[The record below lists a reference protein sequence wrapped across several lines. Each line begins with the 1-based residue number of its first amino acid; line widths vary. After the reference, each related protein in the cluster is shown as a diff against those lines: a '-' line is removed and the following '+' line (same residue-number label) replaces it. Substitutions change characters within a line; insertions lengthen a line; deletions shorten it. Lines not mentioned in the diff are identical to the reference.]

1 MARYVLCPRCELNY
15 IDADK
20 QEYCDVC
27 IKEMQGAK
35 TFADDLEEEE
45 STEETE
51 LCPICGE
58 NYMRPGEKMCDECKK
73 KTEYEEEETEDP
85 EKDDA
90 WRTYLDDD
98 ADDLGI
104 PLPEGEFDDDED
116 EEEEEDEEEGEEK
129 SEDDFEY
136 VSADDYY
143 PDDDDEDDDDDDDS
157 FDDDDA
163 PSPRSGRK
171 KSRRDDDF

>member
-1 MARYVLCPRCELNY
+1 MARYVLCPRCELNF
-15 IDADK
+15 IDADA

-27 IKEMQGAK
+27 LKEMQGAK
-35 TFADDLEEEE
+35 TFADDLEEVEE
-45 STEETE
+45 TEEME

-58 NYMRPGEKMCDECKK
+58 NYMRIGEKMCDECKK
-73 KTEYEEEETEDP
+73 KTEYEEEEIEDP
-85 EKDDA
+85 DKDDA

-104 PLPEGEFDDDED
+104 PLSEGEFDDDEE
-116 EEEEEDEEEGEEK
+116 EEEEEDEEEEK
-129 SEDDFEY
+129 TEDDFEY

-143 PDDDDEDDDDDDDS
+143 PDDDDDDDDS

-163 PSPRSGRK
+163 PAPRSGRK

>member
-35 TFADDLEEEE
+35 TFSDDLEEEE
-45 STEETE
+45 ATEETE

-73 KTEYEEEETEDP
+73 KTEYEEEESEDP
-85 EKDDA
+85 DKDDA

-104 PLPEGEFDDDED
+104 PLPEGEFDD
-116 EEEEEDEEEGEEK
+116 EEEEEEEE
-129 SEDDFEY
+129 
-136 VSADDYY
+136 
-143 PDDDDEDDDDDDDS
+143 
-157 FDDDDA
+157 
-163 PSPRSGRK
+163 
-171 KSRRDDDF
+171 

>member
-104 PLPEGEFDDDED
+104 PLSEGEFDDDEE
-116 EEEEEDEEEGEEK
+116 EEEEEDEEEEK
-129 SEDDFEY
+129 TEDDFEY

-143 PDDDDEDDDDDDDS
+143 PDDDDDSFDDDDDDS
-157 FDDDDA
+157 FDDDDVPA
-163 PSPRSGRK
+163 PRSGRK